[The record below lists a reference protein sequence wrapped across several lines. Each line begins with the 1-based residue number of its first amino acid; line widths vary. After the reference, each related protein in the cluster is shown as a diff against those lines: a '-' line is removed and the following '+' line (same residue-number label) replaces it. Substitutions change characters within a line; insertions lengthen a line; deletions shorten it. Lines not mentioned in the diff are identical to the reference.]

1 MTPSVAS
8 MCIPSSLPFPLTY
21 YVPDLGITIY
31 NAAYAKQT
39 HSKNAFPRLCITAYT
54 LKTWKLYYTN
64 TKAKGANLQNN
75 VFAQFPGSPLPVKKP
90 L

>member
-8 MCIPSSLPFPLTY
+8 LCIPSSLPFPLTY

-39 HSKNAFPRLCITAYT
+39 HSKNVSKNLSTSLHNCLHSQNLEALLHIPRPKGQIY
-54 LKTWKLYYTN
+54 KTMFLHSFR
-64 TKAKGANLQNN
+64 AAPSL
-75 VFAQFPGSPLPVKKP
+75 
-90 L
+90 